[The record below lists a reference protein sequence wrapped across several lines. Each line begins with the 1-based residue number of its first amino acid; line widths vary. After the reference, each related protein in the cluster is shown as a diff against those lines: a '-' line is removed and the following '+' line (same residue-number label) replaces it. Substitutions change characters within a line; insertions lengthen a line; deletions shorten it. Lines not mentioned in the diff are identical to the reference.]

1 MATLRV
7 SESKSKSE
15 KVSLDLVN
23 KNTDEIIQMINDVIN
38 EPFSCSSTGGA
49 GFAGFFTNLF
59 SCITPAAES
68 TQQIELVT
76 IPASAS
82 APTPQIERPT
92 PTPTVIHV
100 IPKNPQPRINIEIG
114 TENIILE
121 MDLTKIITENSANL
135 PLTGDIWEKIY
146 RDTLFMKEAML
157 LACVIK
163 KFAKS
168 IKDACPIDIK
178 KIVNNTLLHSL
189 KYVEN
194 NINDQ
199 NAHIVDL
206 MFKLNQQSSAASS
219 SASTSDEFYLHIFA
233 TAMKHVN
240 EFPEDTYIDEDIFIV
255 MKLLKKTSDYQ
266 IINRD
271 NDIIL
276 LHDTT
281 GANNYVIKDEYPVKK
296 KIRWYV
302 YYTIRKR

>member
-23 KNTDEIIQMINDVIN
+23 KNTDEIIQMINNVIN
-38 EPFSCSSTGGA
+38 EPFSCASKGEITIGGA
-49 GFAGFFTNLF
+49 GIAGFFTNLF
-59 SCITPAAES
+59 SCMTPAPPS
-68 TQQIELVT
+68 QIEMT
-76 IPASAS
+76 PISAS
-82 APTPQIERPT
+82 APTPHIETTQQPT
-92 PTPTVIHV
+92 HV
-100 IPKNPQPRINIEIG
+100 IRVIPRNPESINIGIG

-163 KFAKS
+163 FFAKS
-168 IKDACPIDIK
+168 IREETCKIDLK

-189 KYVEN
+189 KYVEY

-255 MKLLKKTSDYQ
+255 MKLLKKM
-266 IINRD
+266 
-271 NDIIL
+271 IL
-276 LHDTT
+276 
-281 GANNYVIKDEYPVKK
+281 K
-296 KIRWYV
+296 
-302 YYTIRKR
+302 

>member
-163 KFAKS
+163 FFAKS
-168 IKDACPIDIK
+168 IREETCKIDLK

-189 KYVEN
+189 KYVEY

-206 MFKLNQQSSAASS
+206 MFKLNQQSSATSS
-219 SASTSDEFYLHIFA
+219 SASTSSPDEFYLHIFA

-240 EFPEDTYIDEDIFIV
+240 EFPDITYMNEDIFIV
-255 MKLLKKTSDYQ
+255 MKL
-266 IINRD
+266 
-271 NDIIL
+271 
-276 LHDTT
+276 
-281 GANNYVIKDEYPVKK
+281 
-296 KIRWYV
+296 
-302 YYTIRKR
+302 